1 MSTYEDIRNILNRI
15 DGVNA
20 PVQEDAGED
29 EKIVDMLR
37 NIKQHLDNHPNMSE
51 HPSLVALDQL
61 ADDLESG
68 DKPADYES
76 VKEDDGDERA
86 IAAMKLAKDEGSKE
100 GFDYP
105 QGGKYGYKA
114 ERGSGTG
121 AMGTMQVNVTIH
133 NRETDET
140 MYIKDMN
147 YLELE
152 KGEEQETLAMIWDE
166 NRDLIQK
173 EDSDS
178 DELGRL
184 KELSGIEED
193 AELTDQQK
201 QGLKTVYEKYKN
213 RKGTM

>member
-1 MSTYEDIRNILNRI
+1 MIESIDDIKNTIAKLVDI
-15 DGVNA
+15 A
-20 PVQEDAGED
+20 KMEDA
-29 EKIVDMLR
+29 
-37 NIKQHLDNHPNMSE
+37 
-51 HPSLVALDQL
+51 
-61 ADDLESG
+61 
-68 DKPADYES
+68 
-76 VKEDDGDERA
+76 
-86 IAAMKLAKDEGSKE
+86 GSKE

-166 NRDLIQK
+166 NKDLIQK
-173 EDSDS
+173 ESVS
-178 DELGRL
+178 EENPELDR
-184 KELSGIEED
+184 I
-193 AELTDQQK
+193 
-201 QGLKTVYEKYKN
+201 KN
-213 RKGTM
+213 LAFYQ

>member
-1 MSTYEDIRNILNRI
+1 MNTYEDIKALITRLDSIA
-15 DGVNA
+15 NA
-20 PVQEDAGED
+20 PV
-29 EKIVDMLR
+29 
-37 NIKQHLDNHPNMSE
+37 S
-51 HPSLVALDQL
+51 
-61 ADDLESG
+61 
-68 DKPADYES
+68 
-76 VKEDDGDERA
+76 EDDGDERA
-86 IAAMKLAKDEGSKE
+86 IAAMKLAKDENRKE

-173 EDSDS
+173 ESS
-178 DELGRL
+178 VQDEAE
-184 KELSGIEED
+184 KINTELDRI
-193 AELTDQQK
+193 
-201 QGLKTVYEKYKN
+201 KTLAN
-213 RKGTM
+213 LS